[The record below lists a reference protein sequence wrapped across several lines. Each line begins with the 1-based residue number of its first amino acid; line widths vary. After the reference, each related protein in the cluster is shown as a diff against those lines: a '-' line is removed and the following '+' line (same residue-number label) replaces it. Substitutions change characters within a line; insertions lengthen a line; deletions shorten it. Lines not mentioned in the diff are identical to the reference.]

1 MEERHSALL
10 CQGVFIDVDF
20 FIYPWKVYIPLSM
33 CSIWCDRSNSLFQ
46 SYWILISAQIYDHLM
61 QVLTHCAVSPPWWVP
76 LFVLCNIH
84 ITILLSWVAA
94 GPVSIPFILSR
105 VVFLAR
111 CAVTSTVFCLYAVS
125 VLGMENILA
134 VSYYN
139 NGKHLIW
146 TWMLIKT
153 LEPSR
158 LGLGT
163 RESPPIWTCCT
174 FCIWLGATWL

>member
-1 MEERHSALL
+1 
-10 CQGVFIDVDF
+10 
-20 FIYPWKVYIPLSM
+20 
-33 CSIWCDRSNSLFQ
+33 
-46 SYWILISAQIYDHLM
+46 M

-146 TWMLIKT
+146 TWMLIET

-163 RESPPIWTCCT
+163 RDSDMDLLYFLYLTWGNMTIVPSAWLETWSPIHNYPSSNPIRQRIYQHYIQGKREPCQVSFCSRCESRSSNT
-174 FCIWLGATWL
+174 